1 MAGPALSVRRAVFP
15 ALGDRRLRGGVY
27 QAMFVAAFV
36 LLGVAAAMEAASK
49 MRARGIPL
57 GFDFWNDVAGFA
69 INQTL
74 IPYSSLSTY
83 GQAFWVGVVNTLAVV
98 LLGVLLATILG
109 FTIGIMRLSPNWIVR
124 KVSTAYVE
132 VIRNVPLLIQLL
144 FWYNAVLKPLP
155 GPKNSFALP
164 LGVYLNNRGLML
176 PEVSAEPSTAIIA
189 GSLAGGA
196 LLTAGLAWWAR
207 KRLRETGRTFPMLA
221 AFGVLLLLI
230 PGALWIAC
238 GSPFSLTPATLSGF
252 NFKGGHQIYPEFVA
266 LLVGLSVYTASYIAE
281 IVRAGIASVGKGQ
294 TDAAYALGLSVG
306 QTLRWVTVPQA
317 LRVIIPPLTS
327 QYLNLAKN
335 STLAVFIGY
344 PDLVQVFA
352 GSVLNQTGAAVQVM
366 AITLS
371 AYLVLSLGM
380 SLLMNLFNQRYA
392 IVER

>member
-1 MAGPALSVRRAVFP
+1 MTAVDTSTQSAGFP
-15 ALGDRRLRGGVY
+15 GFANPRTRGIVY
-27 QAMFVAAFV
+27 QAMFVGTLV
-36 LLGVAAAMEAASK
+36 LLGAAAAMEAMAK
-49 MRARGIPL
+49 MRERGIPL
-57 GFDFWNDVAGFA
+57 GFDFWNEIAGFE

-83 GQAFWVGVVNTLAVV
+83 GQAFWVGVANTLAVV
-98 LLGVLLATILG
+98 LLGVVLATVLG
-109 FTIGIMRLSPNWIVR
+109 FTIGVMRLSPNWIVR
-124 KVSTAYVE
+124 KFATAYVE
-132 VIRNVPLLIQLL
+132 IIRNVPLLIQLL

-164 LGVYLNNRGLML
+164 FGIYLNNRGIMV
-176 PEVSAEPSTAIIA
+176 PEISGTSTAA
-189 GSLAGGA
+189 MVFGA
-196 LLTAGLAWWAR
+196 LAIGVVVTIGLAAWSRAR
-207 KRLRETGRTFPMLA
+207 FRQTGKTFPLLA
-221 AFGVLLLLI
+221 VTGLLLIGI
-230 PGALWIAC
+230 PGALWLAL
-238 GSPFSLTPATLSGF
+238 GSPIALTPAVLSGF
-252 NFKGGHQIYPEFVA
+252 NFKGGYQVYPEFAA

-281 IVRAGIASVGKGQ
+281 IVRAGISSVGKGQ
-294 TDAAYALGLSVG
+294 TDAANALGLSPV
-306 QTLRWVTVPQA
+306 QTLRLVVIPQA

-371 AYLVLSLGM
+371 AYLLLSLAV
-380 SLLMNLFNQRYA
+380 SLLMNWFNQRFA

>member
-1 MAGPALSVRRAVFP
+1 MAVTEFP
-15 ALGDRRLRGGVY
+15 AQKLGLLGLTNPRLRSSVY
-27 QAMFVAAFV
+27 QAMFAGALV
-36 LLGVAAAMEAASK
+36 LFGIAAAAEATAK
-49 MRARGIPL
+49 MRTRGIPL

-74 IPYSSLSTY
+74 VPYSSLSTY
-83 GQAFWVGVVNTLAVV
+83 GQAFWVGVVNTLIVV
-98 LLGVLLATILG
+98 VLGVLLATMIG
-109 FTIGIMRLSPNWIVR
+109 FALGIMRLSPNWIAR
-124 KVSTAYVE
+124 KFSTAYIE

-155 GPKNSFALP
+155 GPKNSVALP
-164 LGVYLNNRGLML
+164 FGVYLNNRGFVL
-176 PEVSAEPSTAIIA
+176 PELSLEPGAAFVI
-189 GSLAGGA
+189 GSLAGGV
-196 LLTAGLAWWAR
+196 LVTAGLTWWASKRFR
-207 KRLRETGRTFPMLA
+207 KTGKMFPMLA
-221 AFGVLLLLI
+221 AAGMLLLGI
-230 PGALWIAC
+230 PGALWIAY
-238 GSPFSLTPATLSGF
+238 GSPLSLTPATLSGF

-294 TDAAYALGLSVG
+294 TDAAYALGLSAG

-371 AYLVLSLGM
+371 AYLLLSLTM
-380 SLLMNLFNQRYA
+380 SLLMNLFNHRYT

>member
-1 MAGPALSVRRAVFP
+1 MAGPELSARRAGIP
-15 ALGDRRLRGGVY
+15 ILADPGLRSIVY
-27 QAMFVAAFV
+27 QAMFVGAVA
-36 LLGVAAAMEAASK
+36 LLGATAAAEAIAK

-57 GFDFWNDVAGFA
+57 GFDFWSEVAGFE

-83 GQAFWVGVVNTLAVV
+83 GQAFWVGVANTLVVV
-98 LLGVLLATILG
+98 LLGVVLATALG
-109 FTIGIMRLSPNWIVR
+109 FAIGIMRLSPNWIVR
-124 KVSTAYVE
+124 KFSTAYVE

-155 GPKNSFALP
+155 GPKNSIALP
-164 LGVYLNNRGLML
+164 LGVHLNNRGLVL
-176 PEVSAEPSTAIIA
+176 PEISANPSAAIIF
-189 GSLAGGA
+189 GVLGGGVFV
-196 LLTAGLAWWAR
+196 TIGLAWWAS
-207 KRLRETGRTFPMLA
+207 KRFRETGKTFPVLSA
-221 AFGVLLLLI
+221 ACLLLLGI
-230 PGALWIAC
+230 PGVLWMAF
-238 GSPFSLTPATLSGF
+238 GSPLSLTPATLSGF
-252 NFKGGHQIYPEFVA
+252 NFRGGHQIYPEFVA

-281 IVRAGIASVGKGQ
+281 IVRAGILSVGKGQ
-294 TDAAYALGLSVG
+294 TDAAHALGLSASK
-306 QTLRWVTVPQA
+306 TLGLVVVPQA

-371 AYLVLSLGM
+371 AYLLLSLIM

>member
-1 MAGPALSVRRAVFP
+1 MTALDLSARRAGFP
-15 ALGDRRLRGGVY
+15 GLANPRTRSVVY
-27 QAMFVAAFV
+27 QAMFVGAV
-36 LLGVAAAMEAASK
+36 LFLGAAAAMEALTK
-49 MRARGIPL
+49 MRERGIPL
-57 GFDFWNDVAGFA
+57 GFDFWHEVAGFE

-83 GQAFWVGVVNTLAVV
+83 GQAFWVGVMNTLVVV
-98 LLGVLLATILG
+98 LVGVVLATLLG

-124 KVSTAYVE
+124 KFSTAYVE

-164 LGVYLNNRGLML
+164 FGIYLNNRGIMV
-176 PEVSAEPSTAIIA
+176 PEISGTPGAAIVF
-189 GSLAGGA
+189 GA
-196 LLTAGLAWWAR
+196 LGLGILVTIGLLAWSRERFR
-207 KRLRETGRTFPMLA
+207 KTGRTFPMFA
-221 AFGVLLLLI
+221 IAGLLLI
-230 PGALWIAC
+230 GVPGALWLAL
-238 GSPFSLTPATLSGF
+238 GSPLALTPATLSGF
-252 NFKGGHQIYPEFVA
+252 NFKGGYQVYPEFAA
-266 LLVGLSVYTASYIAE
+266 LLLGLSIYTASYIAE
-281 IVRAGIASVGKGQ
+281 IVRAGISAVGKGQ
-294 TDAAYALGLSVG
+294 TDAANALGLSSG
-306 QTLRWVTVPQA
+306 QTLRLVVVPQA

-371 AYLVLSLGM
+371 AYLILSLIM
-380 SLLMNLFNQRYA
+380 SLLMNAFNQRFA